1 MCPVVSRFDAKRRRT
16 LESRSPFG
24 WHPVLRKAAAG
35 GGEQAASRDRHAPSG
50 MENAYRGACSWAV
63 SRWVNPLC
71 DVRFG
76 AIVDESSRVGATSTP
91 LLLCTNR
98 GGEPI
103 GSDAGAR
110 QGRHGS
116 AEPCRLEGLYRFSS
130 QILADFAIAC
140 VVERTRESV
149 EAAGRIVLDMALSIW
164 TC

>member
-76 AIVDESSRVGATSTP
+76 AIVDESSRVGATSTHSS
-91 LLLCTNR
+91 CARIAGENR
-98 GGEPI
+98 SGQMRVPVR
-103 GSDAGAR
+103 AGMDLRNRAVWRVSTDSPPRFRRTSRSPVSWRELVKASKR
-110 QGRHGS
+110 QG
-116 AEPCRLEGLYRFSS
+116 
-130 QILADFAIAC
+130 
-140 VVERTRESV
+140 
-149 EAAGRIVLDMALSIW
+149 ALSRTW
-164 TC
+164 R

>member
-1 MCPVVSRFDAKRRRT
+1 M
-16 LESRSPFG
+16 
-24 WHPVLRKAAAG
+24 
-35 GGEQAASRDRHAPSG
+35 
-50 MENAYRGACSWAV
+50 
-63 SRWVNPLC
+63 C

-76 AIVDESSRVGATSTP
+76 AIVDGSSWVGAIPTP
-91 LLLCTNR
+91 RLLHTNR

-103 GSDAGAR
+103 GSDADIL

-116 AEPCRLEGLYRFSS
+116 DEPCRLEILYRFSS
-130 QILADFAIAC
+130 QISADLAIAC